1 MREITNLNRPFVT
14 KYRVKCFG
22 PPISAPPR
30 VAGPAIEYNAGMNDE
45 PVPEGRRS
53 LDRSKMRRGFI
64 LAVSISAATLII
76 ISLATLDRDT
86 FTAISDLSP
95 GFLFL
100 AAALS
105 LGRWLWM
112 WLRMRLLIGAT
123 GKKVADRNI
132 LKTVYAGYFTGI
144 ITPFRAGGVTGEM
157 VFLYEYGL
165 EAGEAVA
172 VVSFGACI
180 STFLLMLFFPFAIWI
195 ASSRIELS
203 LSIKGFLFSALA
215 VGLLYLA
222 LVLWAILRPQATV
235 GNTLLAHSPAFLRKR
250 EWYRRFLERLSSEI
264 QTFALSLRR
273 IVRLGM
279 ARLSAVAALT
289 VLYWLTGFIAI
300 PVALVGLGY
309 GSYFWQAVVAQMV
322 VQILM
327 PFIPT
332 PGGSGVGEVGFL
344 FVYNSVL
351 PDVGVAGLLTL
362 IWRFID
368 FYLGLL
374 VGGAA
379 FILIMR
385 DIGRSPRQPAE
396 ASHEEGGETDAEGAA
411 DLLV

>member
-1 MREITNLNRPFVT
+1 
-14 KYRVKCFG
+14 
-22 PPISAPPR
+22 
-30 VAGPAIEYNAGMNDE
+30 MNDD

-53 LDRSKMRRGFI
+53 LDRSRMRRGFI
-64 LAVSISAATLII
+64 LAVAISAATLII
-76 ISLATLDRDT
+76 ISMATLDRDT

-100 AAALS
+100 AVVLS

-112 WLRMRLLIGAT
+112 FVRMRLLIGAT
-123 GKKVADRNI
+123 GRKVADRNI

-144 ITPFRAGGVTGEM
+144 ITPWRAGGVTGEM

-180 STFLLMLFFPFAIWI
+180 SSFLLMLFFPFAIWI
-195 ASSRIELS
+195 ASSYIELS
-203 LSIKGFLFSALA
+203 VSIKGVLFSALA
-215 VGLLYLA
+215 IGILYLA
-222 LVLWAILRPQATV
+222 LIIWAILRPQTAV
-235 GNTLLAHSPAFLRKR
+235 GNTLLAHSPAFMSKR
-250 EWYRRFLERLSSEI
+250 DWYRRFLERLSAEI
-264 QTFALSLRR
+264 ETFALSLRR
-273 IVRLGM
+273 IVRLGK
-279 ARLSAVAALT
+279 ARLSAVVVLT
-289 VLYWLTGFIAI
+289 VLYWLTGFLAI

-309 GSYFWQAVVAQMV
+309 GSFFWKALVAQMV

-362 IWRFID
+362 LWRFID

-385 DIGRSPRQPAE
+385 DLGRSPRQPAE
-396 ASHEEGGETDAEGAA
+396 ANSEGEGGDETEGAT
-411 DLLV
+411 DLLI

>member
-1 MREITNLNRPFVT
+1 M
-14 KYRVKCFG
+14 
-22 PPISAPPR
+22 
-30 VAGPAIEYNAGMNDE
+30 AGPTLKYNAGMGDE
-45 PVPEGRRS
+45 TVPEGRKS
-53 LDRSKMRRGFI
+53 LDRSKMRRGLI
-64 LAVSISAATLII
+64 LAVAISVATLII
-76 ISLATLDRDT
+76 ISLITLDRDT
-86 FTAISDLSP
+86 FTALSDLSP

-100 AAALS
+100 AVVLS

-112 WLRMRLLIGAT
+112 FLRMRLLIGST
-123 GKKVADRNI
+123 DKKVPDRNI

-144 ITPFRAGGVTGEM
+144 ITPWRAGGVTGEM
-157 VFLYEYGL
+157 IFLYEYGL

-195 ASSRIELS
+195 ANNYIELS

-215 VGLLYLA
+215 VGLIYLA
-222 LVLWAILRPQATV
+222 LVLWAILRPQTAV
-235 GNTLLAHSPAFLRKR
+235 GNTLLAHSPAFLCKR
-250 EWYRRFLERLSSEI
+250 EGYRRFLERLSVEI

-273 IVRLGM
+273 ILNLGKT
-279 ARLSAVAALT
+279 RLSAVVMLT
-289 VLYWLTGFIAI
+289 VLYWLTGFIAV

-309 GSYFWQAVVAQMV
+309 GSYFGKAIVAQMV
-322 VQILM
+322 IQILM

-385 DIGRSPRQPAE
+385 DISRPTRKPAE
-396 ASHEEGGETDAEGAA
+396 ASSGDDGQQDAEDPA